1 MCCSEPASFSSLPSL
16 PSKRLVATD
25 QSRAQPSSCDD
36 DVRSFTGQ
44 AFRVEGAGT
53 EPVMV
58 LPGFAADDLAL
69 LLLTR
74 RLKALG
80 YHAISWGLGR
90 NTGNIK
96 KLQPKLVE
104 QVRHFSNSRGAK
116 VKLVGWSLGGAMSR
130 DVAREYPQWVEQVV
144 TLGSPVVGGAKF
156 TAVGRSYQKKGLD
169 LDRMAQAADARETA
183 KTIPVPVT
191 ALYDRRDGIVNWSAC
206 IDRHNQHVQHIE
218 VQCSHL
224 GMVVDRGVFTVIAN
238 SLARP

>member
-1 MCCSEPASFSSLPSL
+1 METPDRKLMMPPPRLMLWELRAVPEFLTSFLPRPFAAEL
-16 PSKRLVATD
+16 PR
-25 QSRAQPSSCDD
+25 
-36 DVRSFTGQ
+36 GN
-44 AFRVEGAGT
+44 G

-58 LPGFAADDLAL
+58 LPGFAADDLAV

-90 NTGNIK
+90 NTGNVK

-116 VKLVGWSLGGAMSR
+116 VKLVGWSLGGAMAR
-130 DVAREYPQWVEQVV
+130 DVARELPECVDQVV

-156 TAVGRSYQKKGLD
+156 TAVGRSYQKRGLD
-169 LDRMAQAADARETA
+169 LDRMASAADARETA

-191 ALYDRRDGIVNWSAC
+191 ALFDRRDGIVNWSAC
-206 IDRHNQHVQHIE
+206 IDRHNRHVKHIE

-224 GMVVDRGVFTVIAN
+224 GMVVDRSVFAVIAN